1 MAMDW
6 LIREHSL
13 FLAFWGAMILLGG
26 IEFLV
31 PQFADDADR
40 RRRWPTNFALGI
52 LNGLIASSVPA
63 LTVASAW
70 WAARSGFGL
79 LNWLAAPAWVALIAT
94 LAVKSLGQ
102 YSFHLLSHKIGFLW
116 KLHRVHHSD
125 VHLDISSALRTHPL
139 EMIASILFM
148 IPLVVVFGLSPI
160 VLVAYETAELF
171 ANILTHANMRIPDGV
186 ERLARALLVTPS
198 LHRLHHSTVQIETD
212 SNYGNVVSIWDRLFR
227 TYRGEAVEPGSFRFG
242 LDDVSRERAG
252 DLGAQLGLPWR

>member
-1 MAMDW
+1 
-6 LIREHSL
+6 
-13 FLAFWGAMILLGG
+13 
-26 IEFLV
+26 
-31 PQFADDADR
+31 
-40 RRRWPTNFALGI
+40 
-52 LNGLIASSVPA
+52 
-63 LTVASAW
+63 
-70 WAARSGFGL
+70 
-79 LNWLAAPAWVALIAT
+79 LNWLAAPGWVALIAT

-171 ANILTHANMRIPDGV
+171 ANILTHANMRIPDRV